1 MPSYSK
7 SLETVRLYQQIDTAV
22 IDGESLPWVPFT
34 PYSDDVLLKY
44 FKLDPIRGEI
54 IVLMKA
60 PKSMQLPKHH
70 SGTVVVYTLEGQWK
84 YKEHDW
90 VAGPGSVVFET
101 AASCHTP
108 EVVSTDDEGGY
119 VVTLVSV
126 MGDLVFVDENDNKR
140 CIWNPTEALHS
151 IPDARDLP
159 TFGRRNRYSA
169 VILPSLIT
177 FAQVASSWVTNLS
190 RVGGSM

>member
-1 MPSYSK
+1 M
-7 SLETVRLYQQIDTAV
+7 LYQQVDTAV

-60 PKSMQLPKHH
+60 PKTMQLPKHHH

-90 VAGPGSVVFET
+90 IAGPGSVVFET

-108 EVVSTDDEGGY
+108 EVVSTAEEGGY
-119 VVTLVSV
+119 MLTLVSV
-126 MGDLVFVDENDNKR
+126 MGDLVFVDENDKVMAIENWKTAMQR
-140 CIWNPTEALHS
+140 YLAYCEKHDIAP
-151 IPDARDLP
+151 RDL
-159 TFGRRNRYSA
+159 TAFN
-169 VILPSLIT
+169 
-177 FAQVASSWVTNLS
+177 
-190 RVGGSM
+190 

>member
-1 MPSYSK
+1 M
-7 SLETVRLYQQIDTAV
+7 LYQQVDTAV

-60 PKSMQLPKHH
+60 PITMQLPKHHH
-70 SGTVVVYTLEGQWK
+70 SGTVVVYTIEGQWK

-101 AASCHTP
+101 AASTHTP
-108 EVVSTDDEGGY
+108 EVVSTSEKDGY
-119 VVTLVSV
+119 TLMLVTV
-126 MGDLVFVDENDNKR
+126 MGDLVFVDENDKVLAIENWKTAMQR
-140 CIWNPTEALHS
+140 YLAYCEQHGLQPK
-151 IPDARDLP
+151 DL
-159 TFGRRNRYSA
+159 TAFN
-169 VILPSLIT
+169 
-177 FAQVASSWVTNLS
+177 
-190 RVGGSM
+190 